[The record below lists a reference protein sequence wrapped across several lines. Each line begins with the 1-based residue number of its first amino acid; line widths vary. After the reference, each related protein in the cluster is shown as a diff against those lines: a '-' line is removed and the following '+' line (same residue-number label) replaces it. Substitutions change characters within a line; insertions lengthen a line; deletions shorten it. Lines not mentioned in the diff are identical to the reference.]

1 MYITIISQLNWTY
14 GFFHDFPMM
23 LVDHFRLAPLAPLGD
38 PGVRGDPRLYT
49 PMGCGTLLMRDP
61 LDPSRV
67 CKSARYI
74 ISTWGLISG
83 NLGALGD
90 GNFVMV
96 IALDITRLFLCY

>member
-14 GFFHDFPMM
+14 GFSHDFPMM

-67 CKSARYI
+67 CKICALHHQY
-74 ISTWGLISG
+74 
-83 NLGALGD
+83 LGADIWHL
-90 GNFVMV
+90 V
-96 IALDITRLFLCY
+96 I